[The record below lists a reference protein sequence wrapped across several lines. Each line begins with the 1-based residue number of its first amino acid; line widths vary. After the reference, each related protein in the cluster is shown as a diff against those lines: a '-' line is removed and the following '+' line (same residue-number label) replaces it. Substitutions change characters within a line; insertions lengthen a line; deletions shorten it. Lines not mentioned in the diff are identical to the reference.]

1 MILTASN
8 YGAMYEGVLPIANFD
23 ECDTIEPVDF
33 SGYTLIEA
41 TYKILEEDAA
51 NWNNMIQSAAMLELQ
66 YLKENGVEIVYEEEE
81 IVGEKNSWLSK
92 MTAAIKSWF
101 AKIMGMIKN
110 AATSIAASVTSAI
123 SSIGVNKKIAN
134 PVWPHGK
141 KFETPDYFKA
151 RTAVDNLNLIDSF
164 DLDGFNKGN
173 ISALKAATKTETF
186 AKDLAAAVKTA
197 SGKDGDSCSAGDI
210 KKHILSKINDL
221 VVNGGPETSYDRC
234 LGILQ
239 YYKGDIKAIREMQNK
254 AKEATNGLLKN
265 LKAIKKDI
273 AKDSKLVGVA
283 IKTIG
288 KINAFNT
295 NLISAKLSIHA
306 SAAMLAR
313 KIAVVYTHTNTKSA
327 IKDAPG
333 NAGDAVKGAKDKAGA
348 AIRKNVAKVTKS
360 DAKDDKA
367 ATKAAAKDVEESAL
381 FSRIPDIE
389 IV

>member
-8 YGAMYEGVLPIANFD
+8 YGAMYEGVLPINAMS
-23 ECDTIEPVDF
+23 ECDDIEPVDF
-33 SGYTLIEA
+33 TGYSLMEA
-41 TYKILEEDAA
+41 TYKILEEDAT

-81 IVGEKNSWLSK
+81 LVGEKNSWFSK
-92 MTAAIKSWF
+92 MTQAIKSWF
-101 AKIMGMIKN
+101 AKIMGMIKTVATN
-110 AATSIAASVTSAI
+110 IAATAAGAI
-123 SSIGVNKKIAN
+123 KNIGVNKNISN

-141 KFETPDYFKA
+141 KFETENYFKA
-151 RTAVDNLNLIDSF
+151 REVVDRLSLIDSF

-173 ISALKAATKTETF
+173 IAALKAARKTEAF
-186 AKDLAAAVKTA
+186 AKDLVSAVKTA

-210 KKHILSKINDL
+210 KKHILSQINDL
-221 VVNGGPETSYDRC
+221 VVNGGPETSYERC
-234 LGILQ
+234 IGILQ
-239 YYKGDIKAIREMQNK
+239 YYKGDIKAIKEMQNK

-295 NLISAKLSIHA
+295 NLISAKLSIHT

-313 KIAVVYTHTNTKSA
+313 KIAVVYTHENTKSTV
-327 IKDAPG
+327 KGAPG
-333 NAGDAVKGAKDKAGA
+333 NAAN
-348 AIRKNVAKVTKS
+348 AIRKNASKIAKS

-367 ATKAAAKDVEESAL
+367 ATKAAAKNESA